1 MNKTIR
7 NILGAS
13 TWAISWAV
21 LAGSGP
27 AMAAPAPQAPQT
39 QAGGEGAAG
48 TEADL
53 RDEVIV
59 TAQKRREN
67 VQDVPIAITA
77 LNAAALEA
85 AKIEDSKDLQF
96 NAPNVTFSAN
106 RNITIRG
113 VGSAS
118 YGGTGD
124 TNIGVLVNGVFLQSG
139 STFGEYFD
147 MERIEVL
154 RGPQGTLF
162 GRNTTGGAINFVT
175 RRPDDSFDGYVE
187 IQGESPTGVRTS
199 AAINLPVTDR
209 LFQRFA
215 VNYVNRDG
223 YTKNLLD
230 GSMVDGRNQFTVRS
244 STRFE
249 PTDSTTVDL
258 TLTYFKENSDRQNA
272 AKSLCTPDPAFG
284 CSPNSVSAAFPATNF
299 PIDNFLLPGI
309 VRAGTFATNP
319 ASLREVTIDVEPF
332 QKAEDFLG
340 TLEIEQQIGAY
351 TLTSVTG
358 LRDGDNSSERD
369 FDQGYRPNAFNPGT
383 FGTRVVPDAGN
394 GNGVLTYLLSG
405 RQVTTTDYRTS
416 QTGGGTQKQF
426 SQELRLASQL
436 DGRFDFIFGGFYM
449 KSRGSGYVDTWTPA
463 NRTSGAVSKFSTR
476 LGQVESYA
484 VFGEAYF
491 DLTEDITLTA
501 GLRYSKDD
509 KRIETASGTFVLNPF
524 FIGEADFDKVTG
536 RAVVNWNPDL
546 SFTADTNVYL
556 SFSRGF
562 KSGGFNPGNNT
573 IPVFESEVIDAY
585 ELGTK
590 NSFLDGKGRVNVA
603 IFNYDY
609 SNLIVGNLV
618 GTAVLNTNIPESQV
632 RGAEVELV
640 YTPTDPLRLEATL
653 GLLDTEIRSDFLSAD
668 PSRGNARFQLRGNE
682 LPNAP
687 DSTLKLA
694 AEYTVEMGNGWTV
707 RPRLDFYTQSGFHSR
722 EFNIA
727 ADEVDTW
734 QQLDASIQMTHPD
747 RDLTVTAFVKNVTDE
762 DSITWLEV
770 NSNLVGSFRSAFLLD
785 PRTFGI
791 NLRVGLR

>member
-1 MNKTIR
+1 MNKTIKSV
-7 NILGAS
+7 LGAS
-13 TWAISWAV
+13 VWAMTCIAAANPA
-21 LAGSGP
+21 LARAEPEAQTDTRS
-27 AMAAPAPQAPQT
+27 AAPAATDTT
-39 QAGGEGAAG
+39 QS
-48 TEADL
+48 DI
-53 RDEVIV
+53 RDEIIV
-59 TAQKRREN
+59 TAQKKVEN

-85 AKIEDSKDLQF
+85 AKIEDTKDLQF

-139 STFGEYFD
+139 SSFGEYFD

-154 RGPQGTLF
+154 RGPQGTIF

-175 RRPDDSFDGYVE
+175 RRPTDSFEGYVE
-187 IQGESPTGVRTS
+187 IQGESPTGIRTN
-199 AAINLPVTDR
+199 AALNLPITGD
-209 LFQRFA
+209 LYQRFA

-230 GSMVDGRNQFTVRS
+230 GSNVDGRDQFTVRS
-244 STRFE
+244 STRFV
-249 PTDSTTVDL
+249 PTDATTVDL
-258 TLTYFKENSDRQNA
+258 TLTYFKEDSDRQNA
-272 AKSLCTPDPAFG
+272 AKSLCTPDASFG
-284 CSPNSVSAAFPATNF
+284 CSPNSLSAAFPTVNF

-309 VRAGTFATNP
+309 VRAGTFAPNP
-319 ASLREVTIDVEPF
+319 SDLREVRIDVKPF

-340 TLEIEQQIGAY
+340 TLEIDHEIGAY

-358 LRDGDNSSERD
+358 VRDGKNSSERD
-369 FDQGYRPNAFNPGT
+369 FDQGHRPNAFNPGT

-405 RQVTTTDYRTS
+405 RQISTTDYRTS
-416 QTGGGTQKQF
+416 QTGGGTQKQV
-426 SQELRLASQL
+426 SQELRVTSDL
-436 DGRFDFIFGGFYM
+436 DGRFDFILGGFYL
-449 KSRGSGYVDTWTPA
+449 KSRGSGFVDTWTPA
-463 NRTSGAVSKFSTR
+463 NRTSGAVSKFDTR

-484 VFGEAYF
+484 LFGEAYF
-491 DLTEDITLTA
+491 DLTDDITLTG
-501 GLRYSKDD
+501 GLRYTQDD
-509 KRIETASGTFVLNPF
+509 KRIETASGTFVLNPY
-524 FIGEADFDKVTG
+524 FIGEADFSKVTG
-536 RAVVNWNPDL
+536 RAVVNWNPDV
-546 SFTADTNVYL
+546 SFTDDSNFYL

-585 ELGTK
+585 ELGAK
-590 NSFLDGKGRVNVA
+590 NTFLDGAGRLNVA
-603 IFNYDY
+603 VFNYDY
-609 SNLIVGNLV
+609 ANLIVGNLV
-618 GTAVLNTNIPESQV
+618 GTAVANTNIPKSRV
-632 RGAEVELV
+632 RGAEFELV

-653 GLLDTEIRSDFLSAD
+653 GLLDTSIRSDFLSAD
-668 PSRGNARFQLRGNE
+668 PSRGNARFQLKGNE

-687 DSTLKLA
+687 SSTVKLA
-694 AEYTVEMGNGWTV
+694 AEYTIEAASGWTI

-722 EFNIA
+722 EFNVA
-727 ADEVDTW
+727 ADEVDSW
-734 QQLDASIQMTHPD
+734 KQLDASIQMTNRD
-747 RDLTVTAFVKNVTDE
+747 RDLTITAFVKNVTDE

-785 PRTFGI
+785 PRTFGV
-791 NLRVGLR
+791 NLRVGIR